1 MLSQAPIIH
10 QEHTQEIST
19 TAQVF
24 TTGAGKLEP
33 GEYWIGPL
41 EASFP
46 PADNPTSPV
55 SLVLDTLDGIDA
67 SEYDGVILT
76 RGDVEVSFL
85 VAPVE
90 HPSFVDLKNLNK
102 VAVTAPS
109 KKFKVNSH
117 IVIIPK
123 SDLYAYGKNYYNPN
137 EGAKITVHEPVTP
150 VTGLGHIDLLRDND
164 GSGEAAETVF
174 QAVSDYDDKK
184 DSLVLSISGP
194 EAASFYHFISQGDGE
209 FTHTIQIVGGK
220 RSFVTIRSN
229 YGHYYH
235 SFTIGK
241 NLHVTTYRADHA
253 DFFNGTLALIEGEDF
268 STFEYDQDSE
278 ILEIYK

>member
-1 MLSQAPIIH
+1 MLSQNPVVH
-10 QEHTQEIST
+10 PEHTREAVT
-19 TAQVF
+19 TAEVF
-24 TTGAGKLEP
+24 TTGEGKLEP

-41 EASFP
+41 EALFP

-76 RGDVEVSFL
+76 HGDVEVSFL

-90 HPSFVDLKNLNK
+90 HPSIVEVKLLNK
-102 VAVTAPS
+102 VAVTATP
-109 KKFKVNSH
+109 KKFAVNSC
-117 IVIIPK
+117 VVVIPK
-123 SDLYAYGKNYYNPN
+123 SDLYAYGKNYCDPN
-137 EGAKITVHEPVTP
+137 ERALVTVHEPLIP
-150 VTGLGHIDLLRDND
+150 VVGLGHIDLLRENEE
-164 GSGEAAETVF
+164 GTETVF
-174 QAVSDYDDKK
+174 RVVSDHGAKE

-241 NLHVTTYRADHA
+241 NLHVTTYRADHT

>member
-1 MLSQAPIIH
+1 M
-10 QEHTQEIST
+10 
-19 TAQVF
+19 
-24 TTGAGKLEP
+24 
-33 GEYWIGPL
+33 
-41 EASFP
+41 
-46 PADNPTSPV
+46 
-55 SLVLDTLDGIDA
+55 
-67 SEYDGVILT
+67 
-76 RGDVEVSFL
+76 
-85 VAPVE
+85 
-90 HPSFVDLKNLNK
+90 
-102 VAVTAPS
+102 
-109 KKFKVNSH
+109 
-117 IVIIPK
+117 
-123 SDLYAYGKNYYNPN
+123 
-137 EGAKITVHEPVTP
+137 
-150 VTGLGHIDLLRDND
+150 
-164 GSGEAAETVF
+164 
-174 QAVSDYDDKK
+174 
-184 DSLVLSISGP
+184 LSISGP

>member
-1 MLSQAPIIH
+1 MLSQTPTIH
-10 QEHTQEIST
+10 PEHTQKITT

-24 TTGAGKLEP
+24 TTGAAKLEP

-76 RGDVEVSFL
+76 HGDTKVSFL
-85 VAPVE
+85 AAPVE
-90 HPSFVDLKNLNK
+90 YPSIVEVKSLNA
-102 VAVTAPS
+102 VAVTATP
-109 KKFKVNSH
+109 KKFLVNSY
-117 IVIIPK
+117 IVAIPK
-123 SDLYAYGKNYYNPN
+123 SDLLAYSNNYCDPN
-137 EGAKITVHEPVTP
+137 ERVLVTVHEPLMP
-150 VTGLGHIDLLRDND
+150 VVGLGHIDLLRENEE
-164 GSGEAAETVF
+164 GTETVF
-174 QAVSDYDDKK
+174 RVVSDHGAKE

>member
-1 MLSQAPIIH
+1 MLSQTPTIH
-10 QEHTQEIST
+10 PEHTQEITT

-24 TTGAGKLEP
+24 TTGTAKLEP

-41 EASFP
+41 EVLFP

-76 RGDVEVSFL
+76 HGDVEVSFL

-90 HPSFVDLKNLNK
+90 HPSIVELEPLNK
-102 VAVTAPS
+102 VAVTAPP
-109 KKFKVNSH
+109 KKFKVYSH

-123 SDLYAYGKNYYNPN
+123 SDLYAYGKNYCDPN
-137 EGAKITVHEPVTP
+137 ERALVTVHEPLIP
-150 VTGLGHIDLLRDND
+150 VVGLGHIDLLRENEE
-164 GSGEAAETVF
+164 GAETVF
-174 QAVSDYDDKK
+174 RVVSDYGAKE

-241 NLHVTTYRADHA
+241 NLHVTTYRADHT
-253 DFFNGTLALIEGEDF
+253 DFFNGTLALVEGEDF

>member
-1 MLSQAPIIH
+1 MLSQTPTIH
-10 QEHTQEIST
+10 PEHTKEIAT

-24 TTGAGKLEP
+24 TTGAAKLEP

-41 EASFP
+41 EALFP

-55 SLVLDTLDGIDA
+55 SLVLDTLDSACVSGF
-67 SEYDGVILT
+67 DGVTLT
-76 RGDVEVSFL
+76 HGDVEVSFL
-85 VAPVE
+85 AAPVE
-90 HPSFVDLKNLNK
+90 HPSIVELEPLNK
-102 VAVTAPS
+102 VAVTAPP
-109 KKFKVNSH
+109 KKFKVYSH

-123 SDLYAYGKNYYNPN
+123 SDLYAYGKNYCDPN
-137 EGAKITVHEPVTP
+137 ERALVTVHEPLIP
-150 VTGLGHIDLLRDND
+150 VVGLGHIDLLRENEE
-164 GSGEAAETVF
+164 GTETVF
-174 QAVSDYDDKK
+174 RVVSDYGTKE

-194 EAASFYHFISQGDGE
+194 EAGSFYHFISQGDGE

-220 RSFVTIRSN
+220 RTFVTIRSN

-241 NLHVTTYRADHA
+241 NLHVTTYRADHT

>member
-1 MLSQAPIIH
+1 MLSQKPAIH
-10 QEHTQEIST
+10 PEHTQEIAT

-24 TTGAGKLEP
+24 TTGEGKLEP
-33 GEYWIGPL
+33 GEYWVGPL
-41 EASFP
+41 EALFP

-55 SLVLDTLDGIDA
+55 SLVLDTLNGIDA
-67 SEYDGVILT
+67 SEYDGVILAH
-76 RGDVEVSFL
+76 GDTKVSFL

-90 HPSFVDLKNLNK
+90 HPSIVDVKPLNQ
-102 VAVTAPS
+102 VAVTAPP
-109 KKFKVNSH
+109 KKFALKSCV
-117 IVIIPK
+117 VIIPK

-137 EGAKITVHEPVTP
+137 EGAKITVHEPLIP
-150 VTGLGHIDLLRDND
+150 VTGLGYIDLLRDSQD
-164 GSGEAAETVF
+164 GAETVF
-174 QAVSDYDDKK
+174 QVVSDYEDKK

-241 NLHVTTYRADHA
+241 NLHVTTYRADHT

>member
-1 MLSQAPIIH
+1 MLSQNPVVH
-10 QEHTQEIST
+10 PEHTREAVT
-19 TAQVF
+19 TAEVF
-24 TTGAGKLEP
+24 TTGEGKLEP

-41 EASFP
+41 EALFP

-76 RGDVEVSFL
+76 HGDVEVSFL

-90 HPSFVDLKNLNK
+90 HPSIVEVKLLNK
-102 VAVTAPS
+102 VAVTATP
-109 KKFKVNSH
+109 KKFAVNSC
-117 IVIIPK
+117 VVVIPK
-123 SDLYAYGKNYYNPN
+123 SDLYDYCKNYCDPN
-137 EGAKITVHEPVTP
+137 ERALVTVHEPLIP
-150 VTGLGHIDLLRDND
+150 VVGLGHIDLLRENEE
-164 GSGEAAETVF
+164 GTETVF
-174 QAVSDYDDKK
+174 RVVSDHGAKE

-241 NLHVTTYRADHA
+241 NLHVTTYRADHT